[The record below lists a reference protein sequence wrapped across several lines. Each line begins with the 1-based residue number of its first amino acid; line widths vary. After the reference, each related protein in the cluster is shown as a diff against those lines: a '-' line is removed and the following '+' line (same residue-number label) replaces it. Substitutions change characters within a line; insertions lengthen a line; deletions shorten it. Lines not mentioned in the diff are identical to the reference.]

1 MRFSLVLVFA
11 ALIVLGFVGFMVTYT
26 VRFTEV
32 GVVTFF
38 GSATEND
45 VERDPGLHWRLPYPA
60 NTVTTYDTRVRL
72 LQARS
77 ETQQTADNRQVI
89 AEAFVTWRVSDP
101 LKFFQRFSTA
111 GSESREHYRAAER
124 TIENLLRSAMSELSA
139 YRFDQLFSSSG
150 SKIPE
155 LEAAVLNRLRTA
167 GENGRG
173 LAEYGIEPV
182 FVGVNRIVLPSDTT
196 EAVFARMKAQRDRLA
211 AEAQSRGESVALTIV
226 NDAESAAA
234 RIRAFAQQLAEQIR
248 VQGELEA
255 ARYYQQLNQAKD
267 LAIFIDQLE
276 FMKALL
282 GKRATLILSTDQ
294 MGLGLF
300 NPDALQSTGPN
311 GVPPFTPQSNAEGG
325 DE

>member
-11 ALIVLGFVGFMVTYT
+11 AIIVLGFVAFMLTYT

-32 GVVTFF
+32 GIVTTF

-45 VERDPGLHWRLPYPA
+45 VVREAGLKWRLPYPV
-60 NTVTTYDTRVRL
+60 NKVTTYDTRVRL
-72 LQARS
+72 LQTRS

-111 GSESREHYRAAER
+111 GSESRDHYRAAER
-124 TIENLLRSAMSELSA
+124 TIENLLRSAMSEVSA
-139 YRFDQLFSSSG
+139 YRFDELFSQDG
-150 SKIPE
+150 SK
-155 LEAAVLNRLRTA
+155 LEQLEGGVLERLRVA
-167 GENGRG
+167 GDNGRG
-173 LAEYGIEPV
+173 LSEYGIEPV
-182 FVGVNRIVLPSDTT
+182 FVGINRIVLPADTT

-211 AEAQSRGESVALTIV
+211 AEAQSRGESLALTIV

-234 RIRAFAQQLAEQIR
+234 RIRAFAQQLAETIR
-248 VQGELEA
+248 VQGEEEA
-255 ARYYQQLNQAKD
+255 ARYFAQLNQAKD

-282 GKRATLILSTDQ
+282 GKRATLVLSTDQ
-294 MGLGLF
+294 MGLGVF
-300 NPDALQSTGPN
+300 SPDALSTTNGS
-311 GVPPFTPQSNAEGG
+311 GVPPFNPSEAAGG
-325 DE
+325 SDE